1 MPAEPDQPM
10 PPAVSVVIPVL
21 NDEPALARLLD
32 TLPPRPGYEVI
43 VVDGGSDPAVD
54 ALCARHPDV
63 RLIRAPAGRGGQM
76 NAGAAVSTGAWL
88 FFLHADSSL
97 PPGWST
103 AIASTQADGD
113 SASSSAS
120 HGARPVASHI
130 GGWFRFALDDRA
142 WQARV
147 IEWLVAGRVA
157 LLSLPYGD
165 QGFFVRRDVFAAM
178 GGFRDIPLMED
189 VEFARRLVRHGP
201 VRRSPLALVTSA
213 RRWQRDGWFRRSAR
227 NVGLVGL
234 YFLGVDPARLARL
247 YPPPSGPV
255 SGSTVS

>member
-1 MPAEPDQPM
+1 M
-10 PPAVSVVIPVL
+10 PPPAISVIVPVL
-21 NDEPALARLLD
+21 NDGPVLMQLLD
-32 TLPPRPGYEVI
+32 ALPANPDCEVI
-43 VVDGGSDPAVD
+43 VVDGGSDAAVD

-97 PPGWST
+97 PEGWPA
-103 AIASTQADGD
+103 AIAGTQANGD

-120 HGARPVASHI
+120 HGARPVASHV

-227 NVGLVGL
+227 NVGLVCL
-234 YFLGVDPARLARL
+234 YFLGVDPARLARR
-247 YPPPSGPV
+247 YHPPSGPV
-255 SGSTVS
+255 RGSAES